1 MLGTRRIGA
10 IFYLV
15 ADLART
21 EDFYR
26 DAVGLSVRR
35 MKGERGEPDWLTA
48 PTAGGVELL
57 FFQGE
62 PRPGNSP
69 IPVFELS
76 EGGIDA
82 IVDGLVKAGATL
94 VTPVSH
100 APGGWSSE
108 VADPDGY
115 QISVFQSA
123 DTPR

>member
-1 MLGTRRIGA
+1 MLTTRRIGA

-15 ADLART
+15 ADLDRT
-21 EDFYR
+21 EAFYR
-26 DAVGLSVRR
+26 DAVGLSVKRT
-35 MKGERGEPDWLTA
+35 KGEQGDPDFLTA
-48 PTAGGVELL
+48 STAGGVDLL
-57 FFQGE
+57 FFPGE

-82 IVDGLVKAGATL
+82 VVDGLVKAGATL

-108 VADPDGY
+108 VADPDGFQFSMY
-115 QISVFQSA
+115 QPAGQ
-123 DTPR
+123 PR

>member
-15 ADLART
+15 ADIDRT
-21 EDFYR
+21 EAFYR
-26 DAVGLSVRR
+26 DAVGLAVRR
-35 MKGERGEPDWLTA
+35 TKGEPGEPDWLTA
-48 PTAGGVELL
+48 ATAGGVDLL

-76 EGGIDA
+76 DGGIDA
-82 IVDGLVKAGATL
+82 VVDGLVSAGATL

-108 VADPDGY
+108 VADRDGY
-115 QISVFQSA
+115 QISVYQSA
-123 DTPR
+123 DKPR

>member
-15 ADLART
+15 GNLDRT
-21 EDFYR
+21 EAFYR
-26 DAVGLSVRR
+26 DAVGLPVQRIE
-35 MKGERGEPDWLTA
+35 GESGEPDWLTA
-48 PTAGGVELL
+48 PTAGGVDLL
-57 FFQGE
+57 FFEGE

-76 EGGIDA
+76 DGGIDA
-82 IVDGLVKAGATL
+82 VVDGLVRAGATL
-94 VTPVSH
+94 VAPVSH

-115 QISVFQSA
+115 QISVFQSS

>member
-1 MLGTRRIGA
+1 MLGTSRIGA

-15 ADLART
+15 ADLDRT
-21 EDFYR
+21 EAFYR

-35 MKGERGEPDWLTA
+35 SKGEHGDPDWLTA

-57 FFQGE
+57 FFQGD

-82 IVDGLVKAGATL
+82 VVDGLVRAGATL

-108 VADPDGY
+108 LADPDGY
-115 QISVFQSA
+115 QISVFQPA
-123 DTPR
+123 DKPR

>member
-1 MLGTRRIGA
+1 MLKTRRIGA

-15 ADLART
+15 ANLDRT
-21 EDFYR
+21 EAFYR

-35 MKGERGEPDWLTA
+35 TKGEHGEPDWLTA
-48 PTAGGVELL
+48 ATAGGVDLL
-57 FFQGE
+57 FFQGD
-62 PRPGNSP
+62 PKPGNSP

-82 IVDGLVKAGATL
+82 VVDGLVRAGATL

-115 QISVFQSA
+115 QFSMFQAA
-123 DTPR
+123 DKPR

>member
-1 MLGTRRIGA
+1 MLSRHRIGN

-15 ADLART
+15 SDIDRT
-21 EDFYR
+21 EAFYR
-26 DAVGLSVRR
+26 DAVGLAVQRNPGDE
-35 MKGERGEPDWLTA
+35 GESDWLVA
-48 PTAGGVELL
+48 PTAGGVDLI
-57 FFQGE
+57 FFKGE

-69 IPVFELS
+69 IPVFDLVD
-76 EGGIDA
+76 GGIDA

-115 QISVFQSA
+115 QISVYQTA
-123 DTPR
+123 QQPR

>member
-1 MLGTRRIGA
+1 MLRTRRIGA

-15 ADLART
+15 ANIDRT
-21 EDFYR
+21 EAFYR
-26 DAVGLSVRR
+26 DAVGLSIQRT
-35 MKGERGEPDWLTA
+35 KGEGGEPDWLTA
-48 PTAGGVELL
+48 STAGGVDLL

-69 IPVFELS
+69 IPVFDLN

-82 IVDGLVKAGATL
+82 VVDGLVKAGATL

-115 QISVFQSA
+115 QISMFQSA
-123 DTPR
+123 DKPR